1 MPTALDD
8 LFQNIPQLPSLPKV
22 VTDLIDSLGKDDAN
36 IDSIVENLRHDP
48 TLSARVLR
56 MANSSFYGASR
67 KVGAI
72 DDAIAMIGLS
82 ALRTLVIASG
92 VASSFKNVPNLDLKA
107 FWQNA
112 LVVAGVARRIARRT
126 KGRVNPEFAYTA
138 GLMYRMGV
146 LLIHSAFPEAAATI
160 ARDCKDITVGD
171 RNAIERTVL
180 HVCHAEAGERLA
192 TNWRFPDEIVT
203 AMRWYADPMAEGA
216 SDTARIVTLAA
227 QITLDNAHGDS
238 DDAIGSGLPAKAM
251 EALGLSL
258 DDVADDIAAV
268 NDLKRDAATFM

>member
-48 TLSARVLR
+48 NLSARVLR

-112 LVVAGVARRIARRT
+112 QVVAGVARRIARRT
-126 KGRVNPEFAYTA
+126 KGRGNPEFAYTA

-160 ARDCKDITVGD
+160 ARDCKDITVGE

-180 HVCHAEAGERLA
+180 KVCHAEAGERLA
-192 TNWRFPDEIVT
+192 STWRFPDEIVT
-203 AMRWYADPMAEGA
+203 AMRWYADPTAEGA

-251 EALGLSL
+251 EALGLSIE
-258 DDVADDIAAV
+258 DIADDIAAV
-268 NDLKRDAATFM
+268 NDLKHDAATFM